1 VHFFVLKLII
11 QKEIFFIWQAST
23 VLGNPT
29 QIEKIGETFIP
40 YQVFKDYLRGLAES
54 TFR

>member
-1 VHFFVLKLII
+1 MIRIELKV
-11 QKEIFFIWQAST
+11 IFFFQGTT

-29 QIEKIGETFIP
+29 KIETIGDTFIP